1 MSSVW
6 ESTFTANSVRRVP
19 PPWVLRGSGYILL
32 YKFPKD
38 FAIEEG
44 RIPPF
49 LAASF
54 AGGLG
59 AVMLVDYAE
68 SNAGPYSELL
78 FIPGRF
84 RYRGKKLDCITKIYV
99 SSLESVVNGWENWAI
114 PKEQADF
121 VFATQ
126 EDQGTETV
134 LITRGGEP
142 VLDVKLKHG
151 GISFPI
157 HTALL
162 PFPLVQ
168 ERDDKL
174 YYTSFTGRGTAQF
187 AHIKELRV
195 NPELFPD
202 IHPYHPLMSM
212 RIDHFAITF
221 PPAQVV
227 RPAR

>member
-1 MSSVW
+1 MQSMLEPTPS
-6 ESTFTANSVRRVP
+6 ANRVRRCP
-19 PPWVLRGSGYILL
+19 APWELKGKGYILL
-32 YKFPKD
+32 YRFPRD
-38 FAIEEG
+38 FSLRQG
-44 RIPPF
+44 LIPPF
-49 LAASF
+49 LRDSY

-68 SNAGPYSELL
+68 SNAGPYGELL

-84 RYRGKKLDCITKIYV
+84 RCRGKKLDCITKIYV

-121 VFATQ
+121 AFATQ
-126 EDQGTETV
+126 ENQGTETV

-151 GISFPI
+151 RISFPI

-168 ERDDKL
+168 EKAGEL
-174 YYTSFTGRGTAQF
+174 YYTSFTGKGTAQF
-187 AHIKELRV
+187 ARIEAMRV

-202 IHPYHPLMSM
+202 IRPYRPLMGV
-212 RIDHFAITF
+212 RIEDFAVTF
-221 PPAQVV
+221 PPARIV
-227 RPAR
+227 RRVH